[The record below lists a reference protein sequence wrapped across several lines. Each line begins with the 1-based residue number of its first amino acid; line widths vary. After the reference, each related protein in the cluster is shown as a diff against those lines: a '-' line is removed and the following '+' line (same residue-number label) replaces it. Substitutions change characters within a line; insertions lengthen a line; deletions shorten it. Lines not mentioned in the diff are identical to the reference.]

1 MRILEQDKDRV
12 KHDVATN
19 IIGVSRQQGL
29 CHRHTLLAA
38 DSDWLLHVEPNIQM
52 N

>member
-1 MRILEQDKDRV
+1 MLEHDKDRV
-12 KHDVATN
+12 KHDVTTN
-19 IIGVSRQQGL
+19 IIAVSHQQGL
-29 CHRHTLLAA
+29 CHRHALLAA